1 MISYKI
7 DAVSSILFL
16 YWVVRIIGSRTNDW
30 NCNDFTFMPTNI
42 SREVVDRL
50 LILFN
55 KPVEYQNTIL
65 LYWCQFS
72 WIVHS
77 QPEAYW
83 QATSLGNPKF
93 TVRKN
98 DDLYGS
104 KMYQYLVGFTSS
116 IKISPFFYIHAQ
128 QNILTYIDKFSAT
141 HGIKLIGNSDL
152 LDERLIV
159 LS

>member
-1 MISYKI
+1 
-7 DAVSSILFL
+7 
-16 YWVVRIIGSRTNDW
+16 
-30 NCNDFTFMPTNI
+30 MPTTI
-42 SREVVDRL
+42 SWEVVDRL

-83 QATSLGNPKF
+83 QATSLGNSKF

-116 IKISPFFYIHAQ
+116 IKVSPFFYIHAH
-128 QNILTYIDKFSAT
+128 QNILTYIYKFSYYQNILT
-141 HGIKLIGNSDL
+141 IVNLCFKSTYYYLYYYIIKLSKKKL
-152 LDERLIV
+152 WE
-159 LS
+159 